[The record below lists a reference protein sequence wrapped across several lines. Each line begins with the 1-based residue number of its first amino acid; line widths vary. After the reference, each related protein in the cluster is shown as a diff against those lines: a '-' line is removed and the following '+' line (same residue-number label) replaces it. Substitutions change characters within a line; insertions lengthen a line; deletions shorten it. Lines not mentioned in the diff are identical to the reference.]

1 MRSRLQ
7 ILASFFGILVNPLK
21 NVRYAYKNPLK
32 TVRSIYDNPLKNVRY
47 NIEYDYKRSGK
58 CLNE

>member
-32 TVRSIYDNPLKNVRY
+32 TVRSIYDNPLKNVQY
-47 NIEYDYKRSGK
+47 NMEYDYKRIW
-58 CLNE
+58 

>member
-7 ILASFFGILVNPLK
+7 ILASFFGILGNPLK
-21 NVRYAYKNPLK
+21 NVRYTYKNPLK

-47 NIEYDYKRSGK
+47 NMEYDYKRIW
-58 CLNE
+58 